1 MRMTLSTDTVKELQI
16 RRRFTRG
23 LERLTDDEF
32 EEALFNGLFGRPSDR
47 LLPHVRERARQG
59 TLSLDLVSAEL
70 LHHVGV
76 NPAVCAYMAG
86 MCEVTLLDYDDP
98 EPTNFVAV
106 IKGCRARIT
115 VSEAARLMWD
125 EAERCFQMPILPE
138 STFPMMQDLRLSRII
153 GHPALDPLP
162 LTVRRKTQD
171 HTKGTLTL
179 QISGSRWLDGHSVAA
194 YLPGGEA

>member
-1 MRMTLSTDTVKELQI
+1 MRVTLSEDSVRELQI
-16 RRRFTRG
+16 RRRFTKG
-23 LERLTDDEF
+23 LERLTDEEF
-32 EEALFNGLFGRPSDR
+32 EMELFHGLFGRPRDP
-47 LLPHVRERARQG
+47 LLGIVRERARQG

-70 LHHVGV
+70 LRHFGV

-98 EPTNFVAV
+98 EPTNFLAV

-115 VSEAARLMWD
+115 VSEVARLMWD

-179 QISGSRWLDGHSVAA
+179 QISGSRWLNGGSVQS
-194 YLPGGEA
+194 YLPETAS